1 MRTPPRMLS
10 ISLLVILAGGAASA
24 LAQAPLRMGEVRPQ
38 RTETPHPYPVGAES
52 RPVVWSDRVVSPGAT
67 FLRIHFTGL
76 SLAPGDY
83 VTVADPEEK
92 QVWTYSGRGP
102 HADGDVW
109 SFAVD
114 GDTALV
120 RIHGG
125 RGAGHGYL
133 IDAVG
138 HGTRSMDPVPELICG
153 TDGREDVA
161 CHSPEIDAAQRPV
174 ARLLWIK
181 GNLILAC
188 TGWLVAGSNPDTLIT
203 NQHCISKKPEVR
215 SLQATFNL
223 QRTACGGGTSAA
235 TTNYAGGALLSSN
248 NLNLRGQREGLDY
261 TLLTLQGNPE
271 ATWGELTPTTKSVAA
286 GDLIWF
292 IQHPG
297 GGPKTVGYWDDSSH
311 TVRCDVAT
319 VGQTYG
325 GSAPGSQTGYA
336 CDSEGGSSGSPI
348 VDPGTGRVIAL
359 HHFGNV
365 VVGGCLNAG
374 TAMSRICADTGSLL
388 SCVAN

>member
-1 MRTPPRMLS
+1 
-10 ISLLVILAGGAASA
+10 
-24 LAQAPLRMGEVRPQ
+24 
-38 RTETPHPYPVGAES
+38 
-52 RPVVWSDRVVSPGAT
+52 VVSPGAK

-92 QVWTYSGRGP
+92 QVWTYSGKGP
-102 HADGDVW
+102 HGDGDVW
-109 SFAVD
+109 SFAVE

-125 RGAGHGYL
+125 TGAGNGYL

-138 HGTRSMDPVPELICG
+138 HGTRLMNPVPEQICG

-203 NQHCISKKPEVR
+203 NQHCVSKKPEVR
-215 SLQATFNL
+215 SLQATFNFQL
-223 QRTACGGGTSAA
+223 TACGGGATA
-235 TTNYAGGALLSSN
+235 TTSTYAGGALLRSN
-248 NLNLRGQREGLDY
+248 NLVPRGQREGLDY

-271 ATWGELTPTTKSVAA
+271 GTWGELTPTSKSVAA

-297 GGPKTVGYWDDSSH
+297 GGPKTIGYWDDASH
-311 TVRCDVAT
+311 TVRCGVAT

-325 GSAPGSQTGYA
+325 GSAPGSQTGYS
-336 CDSEGGSSGSPI
+336 CDSEAGSSGSPI
-348 VDPGTGRVIAL
+348 VDAGTGRVIAL
-359 HHFGNV
+359 HHFGNAGT
-365 VVGGCLNAG
+365 GGCLNAG
-374 TAMSRICADTGSLL
+374 TSMSRICADAGSLL
-388 SCVAN
+388 GCVSN